1 MNVDER
7 EWFDGQVT
15 TRFGRG
21 SGTSPAS
28 RGTGMVVGGQQGTNF
43 GESPWIPVTTVMVGM
58 N

>member
-1 MNVDER
+1 MNVDKR

-15 TRFGRG
+15 TRFERG

-28 RGTGMVVGGQQGTNF
+28 RGTCAVVGGQRGTNS
-43 GESPWIPVTTVMVGM
+43 GESPRIPVATVMVGT